1 MSKKPCSVEG
11 CERSAKARGW
21 CPPHYMRW
29 KRHGDPLGM
38 VDSPLYKRDRT
49 CSIDGCEEPHR
60 ARGWCTTHHQAWV
73 KHGDPAYQRDHPIYR
88 DPQAAFAARTE
99 VDGDCL
105 VWTGHR
111 SREGYG
117 YIKVAGKSPRGAHRV
132 AWELENGPVAAGLVV
147 RHKCD
152 NPPCVKLDHL
162 ELGTHQD
169 NVNDMIAR
177 GRAHWQKTPEEAP

>member
-1 MSKKPCSVEG
+1 
-11 CERSAKARGW
+11 
-21 CPPHYMRW
+21 MRW
-29 KRHGDPLGM
+29 RRYGDPLGM

-117 YIKVAGKSPRGAHRV
+117 YVKVVGKSPRGAHRV
-132 AWELENGPVAAGLVV
+132 AWELENGPVASGLVV

-177 GRAHWQKTPEEAP
+177 GRAHWQKTPEETP